1 MDVFIPERLYQQK
14 NNIEKVN
21 NLIEKYFGSDIQTI
35 DDPEMQFF
43 EDLKKLN
50 EPLVYKYLK
59 EEAIW

>member
-35 DDPEMQFF
+35 DDPEMHFF